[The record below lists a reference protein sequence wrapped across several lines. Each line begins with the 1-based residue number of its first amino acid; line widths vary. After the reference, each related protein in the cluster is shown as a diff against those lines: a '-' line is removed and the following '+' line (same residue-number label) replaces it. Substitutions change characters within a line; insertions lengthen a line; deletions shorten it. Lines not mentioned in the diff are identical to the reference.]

1 MKTHKNI
8 DRLFQEKMKDFEVS
22 PPKNAWNNI
31 EKGIYSSDRKPLIP
45 LWFKTACAA
54 AILLL
59 LTITGVNYFNTPSA
73 INEIDTI
80 VTDQEKTTIPTI
92 INSSEESPENNNQVS
107 PLDETLIVN
116 TKTQEKEKVKNVI
129 PLILKGQNTNK
140 SNEEKGINDNNQI
153 SSTTSES
160 KINNKVVLVDLQK
173 NKVVKNTS
181 SGFNKTSNGSELKSK
196 IESLI
201 TIVKE
206 EINTEGETLEELIEK
221 EIVEKQSTEIAEI
234 LENKN
239 DIDSSLEDTEDV
251 LKNEEEQV
259 ATKKWTIATIAGS
272 VSLSSFTPESSLID
286 QSLISNDNQI
296 DNSLSYGIKIGYQL
310 NKKLS
315 LQSGVN
321 IINVTSHTNNVFVN
335 SSLSPNLLSA
345 INYDPIANSMS
356 INNSAQNSSVPSLL
370 KEIESSNSTGGSLS
384 QEFGYIE
391 VPLELKYN
399 LTNGKVGLNLVGGF
413 STLFLNKNTISY
425 ETGNMS
431 AKIGEANNLNDVNF
445 SGNLG
450 LDVDYEINKQ
460 LFFNLSPMVKIQT
473 NTFSSNSGNFKPYVI
488 GVYTGLNYRF

>member
-1 MKTHKNI
+1 MKTHKNL

-22 PPKNAWNNI
+22 PPKNAWDNI
-31 EKGIYSSDRKPLIP
+31 EKGIYNSDRKPLIP

-59 LTITGVNYFNTPSA
+59 LTITGVNYFNTPAA

-92 INSSEESPENNNQVS
+92 INPSEESPENNNQVS

-116 TKTQEKEKVKNVI
+116 TKIQEKGKIKNVI

-153 SSTTSES
+153 SSTTFES

-173 NKVVKNTS
+173 NRVVKNTPLS
-181 SGFNKTSNGSELKSK
+181 SKKTDNGSELKSK

-206 EINTEGETLEELIEK
+206 GINTEGETLEELIEK

-251 LKNEEEQV
+251 LKNEEEQD

-272 VSLSSFTPESSLID
+272 VSLSSFTSESSLID

-345 INYDPIANSMS
+345 INYEPIANSMS
-356 INNSAQNSSVPSLL
+356 INSTQNSSFPSLL
-370 KEIESSNSTGGSLS
+370 KEIERSNSTGGSLS

-450 LDVDYEINKQ
+450 FDVDYEINKQ

>member
-22 PPKNAWNNI
+22 PPKNAWSNI

-45 LWFKTACAA
+45 LWFKTASAA

-59 LTITGVNYFNTPSA
+59 FTITGVNYFNTPSA

-92 INSSEESPENNNQVS
+92 INPSEESPENNNQVN
-107 PLDETLIVN
+107 PLNETLIVN
-116 TKTQEKEKVKNVI
+116 TKTQEKEKIKNVI
-129 PLILKGQNTNK
+129 PLILKGLSTNK
-140 SNEEKGINDNNQI
+140 SNEEKELNDNNQI

-160 KINNKVVLVDLQK
+160 KRNNKVVLVDLQK
-173 NKVVKNTS
+173 NRVVKNTPLGS
-181 SGFNKTSNGSELKSK
+181 NKTSNGSELKSK

-206 EINTEGETLEELIEK
+206 EINKEGETLEELIEK

-239 DIDSSLEDTEDV
+239 DIDSSLEDNEDI
-251 LKNEEEQV
+251 LKNEEEQG
-259 ATKKWTIATIAGS
+259 ATKKWSIATIAGS

-345 INYDPIANSMS
+345 INYEPIANSMS
-356 INNSAQNSSVPSLL
+356 INSTQNSSFPSLL
-370 KEIESSNSTGGSLS
+370 KEIESSNSTGGSLN

-391 VPLELKYN
+391 VPLELKYT

-450 LDVDYEINKQ
+450 FDVDYKINKQ